1 LTSERIY
8 FDCFYG
14 QNPTQKFVFTT
25 LPSFEA
31 SKVYNKCFY
40 KSQPLKITVGM
51 PLVSFLSGEDVT
63 VQIHIDNE
71 SGIKIRRVVIDLV
84 EVTRYKSLKSES
96 SKREESEVVLSE
108 DFFKKAIQENDNL
121 EAVIK
126 LPYLNPIFLSKLI
139 NVSYE
144 FHVLLKTSNLQSFP
158 KIVIPLN
165 VDVLDKIE

>member
-1 LTSERIY
+1 
-8 FDCFYG
+8 
-14 QNPTQKFVFTT
+14 
-25 LPSFEA
+25 
-31 SKVYNKCFY
+31 VYNKCFY